1 MRLVISG
8 TVGVGKSTVSEL
20 LRQTIP
26 MEFPNLKINL
36 VKEETTDSIYL
47 QSYYDN
53 PAEWAFIAQLDFL
66 FERFKNWL
74 KDEKERALSNNSIT
88 IYDRHFI
95 DDYIFAEL
103 HSIKENISVINSL
116 AYQSIYKEIIAKM
129 KEMDATPDYFIL
141 LKAPLEVIVD
151 RFRKRNRLEE
161 REVDMDYW
169 EQLYHNYYERP
180 LFKHH
185 FKTNAKNIIEI
196 NTEDKT
202 PTEIVAEII
211 ELIRQRQNEK

>member
-20 LRQTIP
+20 LKKTISTD
-26 MEFPNLKINL
+26 FPELSTNL

-47 QSYYDN
+47 QSYYDS

-74 KDEKERALSNNSIT
+74 KDEKERSENDNIIT

-129 KEMDATPDYFIL
+129 KEMDAEPDYFIL
-141 LKAPLEVIVD
+141 LKAPLDVIVD

-161 REVDMDYW
+161 REVDMEYW

-185 FKTNAKNIIEI
+185 FGTNTKKVIEI
-196 NTEDKT
+196 NTEEKT
-202 PTEIVAEII
+202 PAEIVDEII
-211 ELIRQRQNEK
+211 ELIKQKQNQK

>member
-1 MRLVISG
+1 M
-8 TVGVGKSTVSEL
+8 
-20 LRQTIP
+20 
-26 MEFPNLKINL
+26 
-36 VKEETTDSIYL
+36 
-47 QSYYDN
+47 
-53 PAEWAFIAQLDFL
+53 
-66 FERFKNWL
+66 
-74 KDEKERALSNNSIT
+74 
-88 IYDRHFI
+88 
-95 DDYIFAEL
+95 
-103 HSIKENISVINSL
+103 NSL

-129 KEMDATPDYFIL
+129 KEMDAAPDYFIL
-141 LKAPLEVIVD
+141 LKAPLDVIVD

-185 FKTNAKNIIEI
+185 FKTNTKNIIEI

-202 PTEIVAEII
+202 PAEIVSEII